1 MKILSVLYPYRKTLA
16 AVLAILAA
24 FGFGFYRGRVT
35 APVRTVSVETPVERV
50 VTQTKTVTNVRYVAK
65 PTPSAP
71 DVDIKVPA
79 QQIAVAVNGQEQRI
93 SKLDKEKY
101 IFDEGQLKL
110 EQYSKAALDIKIPT
124 VDHTRRWSIGIGASK
139 NGAAYMLRGPVA
151 KHVGAWVA
159 GDKCAIMGGVSF
171 DF

>member
-50 VTQTKTVTNVRYVAK
+50 VTQTKTVTDVRYVAK

-71 DVDIKVPA
+71 DVDIRLPKQELTVS
-79 QQIAVAVNGQEQRI
+79 VNGKQQTI
-93 SKLDKEKY
+93 TKADSEKY
-101 IFDEGQLKL
+101 VFDRNQLKV
-110 EQYSKAALDIKIPT
+110 EQTSKAALDIHIPI
-124 VDHTRRWSIGIGASK
+124 VDKTRKWSVGIGGSK
-139 NGAAYMLRGPVA
+139 NGAAYMVRAPVG
-151 KHVGAWVA
+151 KNIGAWA
-159 GDKCAIMGGVSF
+159 AADKHTVMGGVSF
-171 DF
+171 NF